1 MCSDSLALSLLYDRQ
16 FTFPP
21 VASTKKF
28 TPREKSSKRPT
39 AWEKDKD
46 GLEEAEEE
54 ATRRQHGCPIT
65 TADEMVLLT
74 PTKKA
79 KVISSPS
86 STYTYT
92 SYTVC

>member
-16 FTFPP
+16 LTFPP
-21 VASTKKF
+21 AASAKKL

-54 ATRRQHGCPIT
+54 VTHRQHWCPRTI
-65 TADEMVLLT
+65 ADEMVLLA
-74 PTKKA
+74 PSKRA
-79 KVISSPS
+79 KVILYYVPS
-86 STYTYT
+86 F
-92 SYTVC
+92 TVS